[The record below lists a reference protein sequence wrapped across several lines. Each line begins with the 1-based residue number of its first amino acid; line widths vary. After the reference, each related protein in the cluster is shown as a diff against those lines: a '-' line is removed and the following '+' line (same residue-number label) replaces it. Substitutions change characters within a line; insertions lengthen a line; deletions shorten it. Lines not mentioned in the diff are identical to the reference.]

1 MFSSLAFVTIFPA
14 LCRARRSRRHVTS
27 SPYWHSTNTLSIF
40 YLQNVNEMQHV
51 CTKLKFAHFVI
62 LYPPTYPLKV
72 VLPILPTYVYLGTI
86 QTRHYCSSSNH
97 ILCMHVVAHYSV
109 NVRFEFE

>member
-14 LCRARRSRRHVTS
+14 LCRAATRRAAATWYQVLT
-27 SPYWHSTNTLSIF
+27 HSTNTLSII

-62 LYPPTYPLKV
+62 LFLPTYPLKV

-97 ILCMHVVAHYSV
+97 ILCMHVVAHYSACKREV
-109 NVRFEFE
+109 